1 MIFMKLILKA
11 FVFLIFCTSALS
23 QITSNT
29 NIAIT
34 KSWSQEPTGWTYP
47 MAIHVPNINMPSN
60 GFPVT
65 ILLHGNGGNG
75 NGMLNQWVNNIS
87 CHVLV
92 SPTGYLN
99 SWNIS
104 NEQSNA
110 PDVEMITELVNT
122 LQVYS
127 NVNPNKINIIGSSNG
142 AALANR
148 VFIENKNTG
157 IATICSIVSQ
167 INQDQYRNNT
177 FYYPSANTGPALSNN
192 GYDTSTVPLTGR
204 KYLSICNTNDP
215 VIPYDGGNAVG
226 VNFYPA
232 EEAIYIMAKSQGN
245 TSQQITGSGDA
256 LGDNVN
262 AFSYLNNQ
270 VVLLNGTSQHGLN
283 GTQKNYLL
291 DFIDSDC
298 SQLSAIDH
306 LNPSFLC
313 YPNPT
318 EGEIYVTPTNCNI
331 EVYNLFG
338 QLIATSSNGITDL
351 SYFPAA
357 SYIIKTSSKN
367 TSESKTQLVIKK

>member
-1 MIFMKLILKA
+1 MIFIKLTLKA
-11 FVFLIFCTSALS
+11 FVFFIFCTSAFS
-23 QITSNT
+23 QITSNSIIT
-29 NIAIT
+29 IT
-34 KSWSQEPTGWTYP
+34 KSWSQEPNGWNYP
-47 MAIHVPNINMPSN
+47 MAIHVPNINPPSN

-110 PDVEMITELVNT
+110 PDVEMISELVNT
-122 LQVYS
+122 LQGYS
-127 NVNPNKINIIGSSNG
+127 NINPNKINIIGSSNG

-148 VFIENKNTG
+148 VFIENKNSG
-157 IATICSIVSQ
+157 IATICSVVSQ

-177 FYYPSANTGPALSNN
+177 FYYPSSGTGPALSNN
-192 GYDTSTVPLTGR
+192 GYDTSTTPLTDR

-215 VIPYDGGNAVG
+215 IIPYNGGNAVG

-232 EEAIYIMAKSQGN
+232 EQAIYIMAKSQGN
-245 TSQQITGSGDA
+245 TSQQISGNGEA
-256 LGDNVN
+256 LGNSVN
-262 AFSYLNNQ
+262 AFSYLNDQ

-298 SQLSAIDH
+298 SELSNIDY
-306 LNPSFLC
+306 LKPSFIC

-318 EGEIYVTPTNCNI
+318 LGEIFVTPSNCKI

-338 QLIATSSNGITDL
+338 QRIATSSNGKTDL

-357 SYIIKTSSKN
+357 SYIIKTSSKT

>member
-1 MIFMKLILKA
+1 
-11 FVFLIFCTSALS
+11 
-23 QITSNT
+23 
-29 NIAIT
+29 
-34 KSWSQEPTGWTYP
+34 
-47 MAIHVPNINMPSN
+47 MAIHVPNINPPSN

-75 NGMLNQWVNNIS
+75 NGMLNQWVNDIS

-110 PDVEMITELVNT
+110 PDIEMVTELVNT
-122 LQVYS
+122 LQGYS

-148 VFIENKNTG
+148 VFIENKNSG
-157 IATICSIVSQ
+157 IATICSVVSQ

-177 FYYPSANTGPALSNN
+177 FYYPSSDTGPALSNN

-215 VIPYDGGNAVG
+215 IIPYNGGNAVG

-232 EEAIYIMAKSQGN
+232 EQAIFIMAKSQGN
-245 TSQQITGSGDA
+245 TSQQINGSGEA
-256 LGDNVN
+256 LGNSVN
-262 AFSYLNNQ
+262 AFSYLNDQ

-291 DFIDSDC
+291 NFIDSDC
-298 SQLSAIDH
+298 SELSTIDH
-306 LNPSFLC
+306 LKPSFLC

-318 EGEIYVTPTNCNI
+318 LGEIFVTPSNCDI

-338 QLIATSSNGITDL
+338 QRIATSSNGKTDL

-357 SYIIKTSSKN
+357 SYIVKTSSKI